1 LNEFIFKASD
11 NGQLYI
17 DAATNNKVIL
27 RPGDNTTAQAVQ
39 QKNEDY
45 TQLLFQLNETTGT
58 GAHGN
63 NVFIHSALVTDQIR
77 DAITAEAVSAA
88 FAEPTDYVDFQNWQ
102 KLTLKRMAASV
113 MFQNGLLRTLKLLW
127 NLLERSA
134 HQASIIQTAKT
145 CYK

>member
-27 RPGDNTTAQAVQ
+27 RPDNTTAQAAVQ

-63 NVFIHSALVTDQIR
+63 NVFIHSQLLVTDQIR

-88 FAEPTDYVDFQNWQ
+88 F
-102 KLTLKRMAASV
+102 
-113 MFQNGLLRTLKLLW
+113 
-127 NLLERSA
+127 
-134 HQASIIQTAKT
+134 
-145 CYK
+145 C